1 MNNNILILYGSPH
14 KNGNTNKLLN
24 SFLKNLFYDKINIIN
39 AYEKSAHPCI
49 DCKNCRKEAKC
60 VFKDLNDFDNFIKSS
75 NILIIASPIYNH
87 SLPSPLKAIIDRMQ
101 RYYSEK
107 IFLKTKNNYP
117 PKKAFILLSQG
128 SDENLEKEIL
138 SQITPNL
145 KLINT
150 KSIEVF
156 TLKATDKNKNSNFH
170 A

>member
-1 MNNNILILYGSPH
+1 
-14 KNGNTNKLLN
+14 
-24 SFLKNLFYDKINIIN
+24 
-39 AYEKSAHPCI
+39 
-49 DCKNCRKEAKC
+49 
-60 VFKDLNDFDNFIKSS
+60 
-75 NILIIASPIYNH
+75 
-87 SLPSPLKAIIDRMQ
+87 MQ

-117 PKKAFILLSQG
+117 PKKAFVLLSQG